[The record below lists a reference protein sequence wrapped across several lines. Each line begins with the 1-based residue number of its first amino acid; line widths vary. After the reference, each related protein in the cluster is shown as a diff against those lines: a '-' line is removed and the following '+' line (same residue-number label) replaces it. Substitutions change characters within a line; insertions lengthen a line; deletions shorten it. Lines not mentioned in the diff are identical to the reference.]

1 LQETEEQ
8 LIKGCLAGRAAFQ
21 QMLYK
26 RYAPKM
32 LTVCMRYASN
42 REEAED
48 VLQEAFIIVFEKM
61 HQFRMEGSFE
71 GWIRRIMINKCLEH
85 IRKTAKVFP
94 IIDIDNVEDKFIS
107 EEEVLNTIAFNE
119 LLAMIQE
126 LPPMYKMVFN
136 LYVFDGRSHKEIA
149 DTLGIAEGTSKS
161 NLSDAR
167 TILKRKILRTMTNE
181 NKSILYEQR
190 AE

>member
-1 LQETEEQ
+1 
-8 LIKGCLAGRAAFQ
+8 
-21 QMLYK
+21 M
-26 RYAPKM
+26 
-32 LTVCMRYASN
+32 V
-42 REEAED
+42 
-48 VLQEAFIIVFEKM
+48 
-61 HQFRMEGSFE
+61 
-71 GWIRRIMINKCLEH
+71 NKCLEY

-94 IIDIDNVEDKFIS
+94 IIDIDNIEDKFIS

-136 LYVFDGRSHKEIA
+136 LFVFDGMSHKEIA
-149 DTLGIAEGTSKS
+149 ETLGVAEGTSKS

-167 TILKRKILRTMTNE
+167 AILKKKILRTMINE

>member
-1 LQETEEQ
+1 
-8 LIKGCLAGRAAFQ
+8 
-21 QMLYK
+21 
-26 RYAPKM
+26 
-32 LTVCMRYASN
+32 MRYASN

>member
-1 LQETEEQ
+1 LQEREEQ
-8 LIKGCLAGRAAFQ
+8 LIKGCLAGIAVFQ

-32 LTVCMRYASN
+32 LTVCMRYAFN

-48 VLQEAFIIVFEKM
+48 VLQEGFIIVFEKM
-61 HQFRMEGSFE
+61 SQFRMDGSFE
-71 GWIRRIMINKCLEH
+71 GWIRRIMVNKSLEH

-94 IIDIDNVEDKFIS
+94 IMDIDNVEDKFVS

-136 LYVFDGRSHKEIA
+136 LYVFEGMPHKEIA
-149 DTLGIAEGTSKS
+149 ETLSIAEGTSKS

-167 TILKRKILRTMTNE
+167 KILKKKILSTMVTE
-181 NKSILYEQR
+181 NRSIQYEQK